1 MSLGHYTRVDMSL
14 PYLNGHINGQWTPV
28 YRLVPT
34 GRLQRLQDRM
44 PGYPWRQ
51 RFLFFHKFEAR
62 QGQQGQQE
70 QQGQQMQYGQQGRQG
85 RQGRRLEEQGRV
97 VSGCSGADCLLTG
110 ADGRSIGAANGA
122 TNAAGADGADGAAG
136 AAGADSNLESAAER
150 VEAALSREV
159 LQAEGLGTS
168 PGDMIDL

>member
-1 MSLGHYTRVDMSL
+1 
-14 PYLNGHINGQWTPV
+14 
-28 YRLVPT
+28 
-34 GRLQRLQDRM
+34 
-44 PGYPWRQ
+44 
-51 RFLFFHKFEAR
+51 LFFHKFEAPAR
-62 QGQQGQQE
+62 QGQQGQQGQHE
-70 QQGQQMQYGQQGRQG
+70 QQGQPGRH
-85 RQGRRLEEQGRV
+85 GRRLKEQGRV

-122 TNAAGADGADGAAG
+122 PNAAGAASAAGAAG

-168 PGDMIDL
+168 PGDTHYL